1 MNPIKV
7 VVEED
12 YSVYSVSQLTQ
23 LFDDYYAM
31 YGNDIELL
39 DKNEDFLAI
48 ERALREKGFFSE

>member
-1 MNPIKV
+1 MDFIKV

-31 YGNDIELL
+31 YGDNIELL
-39 DKNEDFLAI
+39 DENEDYLAI
-48 ERALREKGFFSE
+48 VRALKEKGLFSE